1 MTSVTQRIKAI
12 KQPRG
17 GYLNPRSFEKT
28 QFDDGIEL
36 YPQASET
43 VGPQLIGI
51 VVDYLTRFSQ
61 GSPANKAFS
70 VSLRGAKNVNETN
83 YANELVS
90 GVKGLDDTSIMNA
103 CKLAG
108 FDIAFRG
115 NVALYKPVQELEISP
130 ETIFNVKT
138 MVERSN
144 NFFSEN
150 GPIIQNDIKFLG
162 GYTSTIT
169 TGDADFLTQS
179 TLWDMKVS
187 KAEKIT
193 ADTTLQLLVYYL
205 MGKKSMNEMLFDD
218 VFYLGIFNPRLNVS
232 HVLDVTTIDSS
243 IIDDVSENVIGY

>member
-36 YPQASET
+36 HPQASET

-70 VSLRGAKNVNETN
+70 VSLRGAKNVNETD

-90 GVKGLDDTSIMNA
+90 GVKGLDDTSIVNA

-130 ETIFNVKT
+130 ETIFNIKT

-187 KAEKIT
+187 KVEKIS
-193 ADTTLQLLVYYL
+193 ADITLQLLVYYL

-218 VFYLGIFNPRLNVS
+218 VFYLGVFNPRLNVS
-232 HVLDVTTIDSS
+232 HILDVTTVDSS